1 MDNRRFVDELMAA
14 VPEAFTD
21 RDAEDFREEPLAY
34 TALGHV
40 RIWLEENA
48 LQVSILPRRKARV
61 RAQHVDVFQR
71 FWGFVETQAG
81 RGRGD
86 GDLETLL
93 QIECFEGVGWVSD
106 VSAYL
111 GPRTHELLLDAQRW
125 LASYNRQVGRWA
137 GKSNDPEPRS

>member
-1 MDNRRFVDELMAA
+1 MAA

-48 LQVSILPRRKARV
+48 LQVSFLPRKARV

-71 FWGFVETQAG
+71 FWDFVETQACSH
-81 RGRGD
+81 RGD
-86 GDLETLL
+86 GELETLL

-111 GPRTHELLLDAQRW
+111 GPRTHELLLDAQHR
-125 LASYNRQVGRWA
+125 LARYNGQVGRWA
-137 GKSNDPEPRS
+137 SRSHHA